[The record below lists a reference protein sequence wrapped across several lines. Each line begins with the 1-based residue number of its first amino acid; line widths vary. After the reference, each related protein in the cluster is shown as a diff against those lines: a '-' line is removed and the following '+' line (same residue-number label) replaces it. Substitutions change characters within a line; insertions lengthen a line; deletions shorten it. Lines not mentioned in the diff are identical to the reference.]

1 MGKISRFLALITF
14 FASVVFG
21 ACDFSEF
28 DKNFMEVGPKE
39 RQRLHNEIKN
49 TYIKAVIND
58 DLECKKESLKR
69 LIKANE
75 VFEID
80 SKTLKKELAT
90 LENSAD
96 SKNTTN
102 NAKKD
107 ENPTKTTKNQN
118 KDSSKETK
126 NAEQKTNSKVE
137 QNKTTKVTQKEQS
150 KEQKA
155 QKIEPKKEPK
165 AEQNVLSDNVRKTL
179 RVLEVLS
186 DKTALKIKLN
196 RNIDESELKNF
207 TLGSE
212 DSWRNVYDISGILPS
227 KFPTPQNGISAKIR
241 IAQKD
246 PSTVRIVFEDAK
258 KSQIYTQINDKE
270 ITFSKNKLTQSTQKT
285 EQKDSA
291 KKAANAEKTNTS
303 KIQAA
308 TNESEKITEKTTNK
322 TQKTTANTEKKTAE
336 TKKAEPINQKPMKIT
351 ADTAPAA
358 ASNKLSK
365 KQKASKIIVIDPG
378 HGGDDVGALSQ
389 NKKLREK
396 DIVLSVSKKTAAL
409 LKERGYKVLFTRSND
424 RFIKLRSRTS
434 FANDKGAH
442 LFISVHANAA
452 PNKEKAKTM
461 NGIETF
467 FLSPSRS
474 ERSMNAANLEN
485 KADTDEM
492 NYFTKVSFLN
502 FLNREKII
510 ASNKLAIDMQAAL
523 LKSVRTSYKVSDG
536 GVREAPFWVLV
547 GALMPAVLIEIG
559 YISHAEESL
568 KISNSKYQD
577 RLAKGIAD
585 GVDEYFAKN
594 L

>member
-1 MGKISRFLALITF
+1 M
-14 FASVVFG
+14 SVVFG

-28 DKNFMEVGPKE
+28 DKNFIEVGAKE

-49 TYIKAVIND
+49 AYIKSVIND
-58 DLECKKESLKR
+58 DLECKKASLER
-69 LIKANE
+69 LIKANA
-75 VFEID
+75 VFGVN
-80 SKTLKKELAT
+80 SKTLKKELAS
-90 LENSAD
+90 LNQANAKNAD
-96 SKNTTN
+96 EN
-102 NAKKD
+102 NAD
-107 ENPTKTTKNQN
+107 ENNTKKSTPKSQN
-118 KDSSKETK
+118 KDSTQEAKKEAK
-126 NAEQKTNSKVE
+126 NTEQKTKSRVA
-137 QNKTTKVTQKEQS
+137 QT
-150 KEQKA
+150 KEQKS
-155 QKIEPKKEPK
+155 QKAEAKKEAKAKVEAEPK
-165 AEQNVLSDNVRKTL
+165 SL

-186 DKTALKIKLN
+186 DKNSLKIKLN
-196 RNIDESELKNF
+196 RNINEDELKNF
-207 TLGSE
+207 ALSSK
-212 DSWRNVYDISGILPS
+212 DSWRNVYDITGILPS
-227 KFPTPQNGISAKIR
+227 KFPIPQNGISAKIR

-258 KSQIYTQINDKE
+258 KSQIYAQINEKE
-270 ITFSKNKLTQSTQKT
+270 ITFSKNKPAQNTQKT
-285 EQKDSA
+285 QPSSSA
-291 KKAANAEKTNTS
+291 KKVASTEKTSEKTSENKAEKTV
-303 KIQAA
+303 
-308 TNESEKITEKTTNK
+308 K
-322 TQKTTANTEKKTAE
+322 TQNTKNDKKIA
-336 TKKAEPINQKPMKIT
+336 KKPEPINQKAMKIT
-351 ADTAPAA
+351 ADTAIA

-365 KQKASKIIVIDPG
+365 KQKASKIIVLDPG

-396 DIVLSVSKKTAAL
+396 DIVLNVSKKTASL

-442 LFISVHANAA
+442 LFISIHANAA
-452 PNKEKAKTM
+452 PNKEKAKSM

-523 LKSVRTSYKVSDG
+523 LKSVRASYKVSDG

-559 YISHAEESL
+559 YISHPDESQ
-568 KISNSKYQD
+568 KIANSKYQD

>member
-1 MGKISRFLALITF
+1 M
-14 FASVVFG
+14 SVVFG

-28 DKNFMEVGPKE
+28 DKNFIEVGAKE

-49 TYIKAVIND
+49 AYIKSVIND
-58 DLECKKESLKR
+58 DLECKKASLER
-69 LIKANE
+69 LIKANA
-75 VFEID
+75 VFNID
-80 SKTLKKELAT
+80 SKALKKELTSLNQANT
-90 LENSAD
+90 KNAD
-96 SKNTTN
+96 KN
-102 NAKKD
+102 NAD
-107 ENPTKTTKNQN
+107 ENNTKKSTPKSQN
-118 KDSSKETK
+118 KDSAEETKKETK
-126 NAEQKTNSKVE
+126 NTEQKTKSR
-137 QNKTTKVTQKEQS
+137 VTQT
-150 KEQKA
+150 KEQKS
-155 QKIEPKKEPK
+155 QKVEAKAETEAKKEAKTKVEAEPK
-165 AEQNVLSDNVRKTL
+165 SL

-186 DKTALKIKLN
+186 DKNSLKIKLN
-196 RNIDESELKNF
+196 RNINEDELKNF
-207 TLGSE
+207 TLNSK
-212 DSWRNVYDISGILPS
+212 DSWRNVYDITGILPS
-227 KFPTPQNGISAKIR
+227 KFPIPQNGISAKIR

-258 KSQIYTQINDKE
+258 KSQIYAQINEKE
-270 ITFSKNKLTQSTQKT
+270 ITFSKNKPAQNTQKT
-285 EQKDSA
+285 EPSGSA
-291 KKAANAEKTNTS
+291 KKVASIEKTSEKTSENKAEKT
-303 KIQAA
+303 A
-308 TNESEKITEKTTNK
+308 K
-322 TQKTTANTEKKTAE
+322 TQNTKNDKKIA
-336 TKKAEPINQKPMKIT
+336 KKPEPVNQKAMKIT
-351 ADTAPAA
+351 ADTATA

-365 KQKASKIIVIDPG
+365 KQKASKIIVLDPG

-396 DIVLSVSKKTAAL
+396 DIVLNVSKKTASL

-442 LFISVHANAA
+442 LFISIHANAA
-452 PNKEKAKTM
+452 PNKEKAKSM

-523 LKSVRTSYKVSDG
+523 LKSVRASYKVSDG

-559 YISHAEESL
+559 YISHPDESQ
-568 KISNSKYQD
+568 KIANSKYQD

>member
-1 MGKISRFLALITF
+1 MGKISRFLALITLF
-14 FASVVFG
+14 ISVVFG

-28 DKNFMEVGPKE
+28 DKNFIEAGAKE

-49 TYIKAVIND
+49 AYIKSVIND
-58 DLECKKESLKR
+58 DLECKKASLER
-69 LIKANE
+69 LIKAND
-75 VFEID
+75 VFGVN
-80 SKTLKKELAT
+80 SKALKKELAS
-90 LENSAD
+90 LNQANAKNAD
-96 SKNTTN
+96 EN
-102 NAKKD
+102 NAD
-107 ENPTKTTKNQN
+107 ENNTKKSTPKNQN
-118 KDSSKETK
+118 KDSAQEAKKETK
-126 NAEQKTNSKVE
+126 KEAKNTEQKTKSRAA
-137 QNKTTKVTQKEQS
+137 QT
-150 KEQKA
+150 KEQKS
-155 QKIEPKKEPK
+155 QKAEAKAEPK
-165 AEQNVLSDNVRKTL
+165 SL

-186 DKTALKIKLN
+186 DKNSLKIKLN
-196 RNIDESELKNF
+196 RNINEDELKNF
-207 TLGSE
+207 TLNSK
-212 DSWRNVYDISGILPS
+212 DSWRNVYDITGILPS
-227 KFPTPQNGISAKIR
+227 KFPIPQNGISAKIR

-258 KSQIYTQINDKE
+258 KSQIYAQIDEKE
-270 ITFSKNKLTQSTQKT
+270 ITFSKKLAQNTQKT
-285 EQKDSA
+285 EQKTEQKAEQNTKKTA
-291 KKAANAEKTNTS
+291 KKVASTEKTSEKTSENKAEKTAKPQNTKNDK
-303 KIQAA
+303 KIA
-308 TNESEKITEKTTNK
+308 
-322 TQKTTANTEKKTAE
+322 KKP
-336 TKKAEPINQKPMKIT
+336 EPVNQKAMKIT
-351 ADTAPAA
+351 ADTAA

-365 KQKASKIIVIDPG
+365 KQKASKIIVLDPG

-396 DIVLSVSKKTAAL
+396 DIVLNVSKKTASL

-442 LFISVHANAA
+442 LFISIHANAA
-452 PNKEKAKTM
+452 PNKQKAKSM

-523 LKSVRTSYKVSDG
+523 LKSVRASYKVSDG

-559 YISHAEESL
+559 YISHPDESQ
-568 KISNSKYQD
+568 KIANSKYQD

>member
-1 MGKISRFLALITF
+1 M
-14 FASVVFG
+14 SVVFG

-28 DKNFMEVGPKE
+28 DKNFMKVGTKE

-49 TYIKAVIND
+49 AYIKSVIND
-58 DLECKKESLKR
+58 DLECKKASLER
-69 LIKANE
+69 LIKANA
-75 VFEID
+75 VFNID
-80 SKTLKKELAT
+80 SKALKKELASISQANAKNADK
-90 LENSAD
+90 NSAKKSTPKSQNSAEE
-96 SKNTTN
+96 SK
-102 NAKKD
+102 
-107 ENPTKTTKNQN
+107 
-118 KDSSKETK
+118 KETK
-126 NAEQKTNSKVE
+126 NEAKNTEQKTKSRAA
-137 QNKTTKVTQKEQS
+137 QT
-150 KEQKA
+150 KEQKS
-155 QKIEPKKEPK
+155 QKKEAKTKAKAEPK
-165 AEQNVLSDNVRKTL
+165 SI

-186 DKTALKIKLN
+186 DKNSPKIKLN
-196 RNIDESELKNF
+196 RNINKGELKNF
-207 TLGSE
+207 TLSSK
-212 DSWRNVYDISGILPS
+212 DSWRNVYDITGILPS
-227 KFPTPQNGISAKIR
+227 KFPIPQNGISAKIR

-258 KSQIYTQINDKE
+258 KSQIYAQINEKE
-270 ITFSKNKLTQSTQKT
+270 ITFSKNKPAQNTQKV
-285 EQKDSA
+285 EQKTQPSGSA
-291 KKAANAEKTNTS
+291 KKVASTEKTSENKAEKT
-303 KIQAA
+303 A
-308 TNESEKITEKTTNK
+308 K
-322 TQKTTANTEKKTAE
+322 TQNTKNDKKIA
-336 TKKAEPINQKPMKIT
+336 KKPEPVNQKAMKIT
-351 ADTAPAA
+351 ADTAA

-365 KQKASKIIVIDPG
+365 KQKASKIIVLDPG

-396 DIVLSVSKKTAAL
+396 DIALSVSKKTASL
-409 LKERGYKVLFTRSND
+409 LKERGYKVLLTRSND

-442 LFISVHANAA
+442 LFISIHANAA

-461 NGIETF
+461 NGIETY

-492 NYFTKVSFLN
+492 NYFTKLSFLN

-510 ASNKLAIDMQAAL
+510 ASNKLAIDIQAGL
-523 LKSVRTSYKVSDG
+523 LKSVRASYKVSDG

-559 YISHAEESL
+559 YISHPEESQ
-568 KISNSKYQD
+568 KIANSKYQD
-577 RLAKGIAD
+577 HIAKGIAD

>member
-1 MGKISRFLALITF
+1 MGKISRFLALITLF
-14 FASVVFG
+14 ISVVFG

-28 DKNFMEVGPKE
+28 DKNFIEVGAKE

-49 TYIKAVIND
+49 AYIKSVIND
-58 DLECKKESLKR
+58 DLECKKASLER
-69 LIKANE
+69 LIKANA
-75 VFEID
+75 VFNID
-80 SKTLKKELAT
+80 SKTLKKELAS
-90 LENSAD
+90 LSQANAKNADENNAD
-96 SKNTTN
+96 ENNTKKSTPKSQNQDSVQEAKNT
-102 NAKKD
+102 
-107 ENPTKTTKNQN
+107 
-118 KDSSKETK
+118 
-126 NAEQKTNSKVE
+126 EQKIKYKAAQT
-137 QNKTTKVTQKEQS
+137 
-150 KEQKA
+150 KEQKS
-155 QKIEPKKEPK
+155 QKVEAKKEAKTKVEAEAKKEAKAEPK
-165 AEQNVLSDNVRKTL
+165 SL

-186 DKTALKIKLN
+186 DKNSLKIKLN
-196 RNIDESELKNF
+196 RNINEDELKNF
-207 TLGSE
+207 TLNSK
-212 DSWRNVYDISGILPS
+212 DSWRNVYDITGILPN
-227 KFPTPQNGISAKIR
+227 KFPIPQNGISAKIR

-258 KSQIYTQINDKE
+258 KSQIYAQIDEKE
-270 ITFSKNKLTQSTQKT
+270 ITFSKKLAQNTQKA
-285 EQKDSA
+285 EQKA
-291 KKAANAEKTNTS
+291 EQNTKKTVKKVVSAEKTSAS
-303 KIQAA
+303 KA
-308 TNESEKITEKTTNK
+308 EKTAK
-322 TQKTTANTEKKTAE
+322 TQKENTKNDKKIV
-336 TKKAEPINQKPMKIT
+336 KKPEPVNQKAMKIT
-351 ADTAPAA
+351 ADTTTA

-365 KQKASKIIVIDPG
+365 KQKASKIIVLDPG

-396 DIVLSVSKKTAAL
+396 DIVLNVSKKTASL

-442 LFISVHANAA
+442 LFISIHANAA

-523 LKSVRTSYKVSDG
+523 LKSVRAGYKVSDG

-559 YISHAEESL
+559 YISHPDESQ
-568 KISNSKYQD
+568 KIANSKYQD

>member
-1 MGKISRFLALITF
+1 MGKISRFLALITLF
-14 FASVVFG
+14 ISVVFG

-28 DKNFMEVGPKE
+28 DKNFMEVGAKE

-49 TYIKAVIND
+49 AYIKSVIND
-58 DLECKKESLKR
+58 DLECKKASLER
-69 LIKANE
+69 LIKANA
-75 VFEID
+75 VFGVN
-80 SKTLKKELAT
+80 SKALEKELAS
-90 LENSAD
+90 LSQANAKNAD
-96 SKNTTN
+96 EN
-102 NAKKD
+102 NAD
-107 ENPTKTTKNQN
+107 ENNTKKSTQKNQN
-118 KDSSKETK
+118 KDSAEETKKETK
-126 NAEQKTNSKVE
+126 KEAKKEAKNTEQKTK
-137 QNKTTKVTQKEQS
+137 TKVAQT
-150 KEQKA
+150 KEQKS
-155 QKIEPKKEPK
+155 QKVEAKAEPK
-165 AEQNVLSDNVRKTL
+165 SL

-186 DKTALKIKLN
+186 DKNSLKIKLN
-196 RNIDESELKNF
+196 RNINEDELKNF
-207 TLGSE
+207 TLNSK
-212 DSWRNVYDISGILPS
+212 DSWRNVYDITGILPS
-227 KFPTPQNGISAKIR
+227 KFPIPQNGISAKIR

-258 KSQIYTQINDKE
+258 KSQIYAQIDEKE
-270 ITFSKNKLTQSTQKT
+270 ITFSKNKPAQNTQKT
-285 EQKDSA
+285 EQKAEQNTKKTA
-291 KKAANAEKTNTS
+291 KKVASTEKTSEKTSENKAEKT
-303 KIQAA
+303 A
-308 TNESEKITEKTTNK
+308 K
-322 TQKTTANTEKKTAE
+322 TQNTKNDKKIA
-336 TKKAEPINQKPMKIT
+336 KKPEPINQKAMKIT
-351 ADTAPAA
+351 ADTAA

-365 KQKASKIIVIDPG
+365 KQKASKIIVLDPG

-396 DIVLSVSKKTAAL
+396 DIVLNVSKKTASL
-409 LKERGYKVLFTRSND
+409 LKERGYKVLFTRSSD

-442 LFISVHANAA
+442 LFISIHANAA
-452 PNKEKAKTM
+452 PNKEKAKSM

-523 LKSVRTSYKVSDG
+523 LKSVRAGYKVSDG

-559 YISHAEESL
+559 YISHPEESQ
-568 KISNSKYQD
+568 KIANSKYQD
-577 RLAKGIAD
+577 HIAKGIAD

>member
-1 MGKISRFLALITF
+1 M
-14 FASVVFG
+14 SVVFG

-28 DKNFMEVGPKE
+28 DKNFMKVGTKE

-49 TYIKAVIND
+49 AYIKSVIND
-58 DLECKKESLKR
+58 DLECKKASLER
-69 LIKANE
+69 LIKANA
-75 VFEID
+75 VFNID
-80 SKTLKKELAT
+80 SKALKKELASLSQANDKNADENKAKKST
-90 LENSAD
+90 PKSQNSAQEAKNEA
-96 SKNTTN
+96 KNT
-102 NAKKD
+102 
-107 ENPTKTTKNQN
+107 
-118 KDSSKETK
+118 
-126 NAEQKTNSKVE
+126 EQKTKSRE
-137 QNKTTKVTQKEQS
+137 AQT
-150 KEQKA
+150 KEQKS
-155 QKIEPKKEPK
+155 QKAEAKVEAKAEPK
-165 AEQNVLSDNVRKTL
+165 SL

-186 DKTALKIKLN
+186 DKNSLKIKLN
-196 RNIDESELKNF
+196 RNINKGELKNF
-207 TLGSE
+207 TLGSG
-212 DSWRNVYDISGILPS
+212 DSWRNVYDITGILPS
-227 KFPTPQNGISAKIR
+227 KFPIPQNGISAKIR

-258 KSQIYTQINDKE
+258 KSQIYAQINEKE
-270 ITFSKNKLTQSTQKT
+270 ITFSKNKPAQKTAQKT
-285 EQKDSA
+285 EPSSSA
-291 KKAANAEKTNTS
+291 KKVASTEKTSEKTSENKAEKT
-303 KIQAA
+303 A
-308 TNESEKITEKTTNK
+308 K
-322 TQKTTANTEKKTAE
+322 TQNTKNDKKIA
-336 TKKAEPINQKPMKIT
+336 KKPEPINQKAMKIT
-351 ADTAPAA
+351 ADIAA

-365 KQKASKIIVIDPG
+365 KQKASKIIVLDPG

-396 DIVLSVSKKTAAL
+396 DIALSVSKKTASL
-409 LKERGYKVLFTRSND
+409 LKERGYKVLLTRSND

-442 LFISVHANAA
+442 LFISIHANAA

-461 NGIETF
+461 NGIETY

-492 NYFTKVSFLN
+492 NYFTKLSFLN

-510 ASNKLAIDMQAAL
+510 ASNKLAIDIQAGL
-523 LKSVRTSYKVSDG
+523 LKSVRASYKVSDG

-559 YISHAEESL
+559 YISHPEESQ
-568 KISNSKYQD
+568 KIANSKYQD
-577 RLAKGIAD
+577 HIAKGIAD

>member
-1 MGKISRFLALITF
+1 MGKISRFLALITLF
-14 FASVVFG
+14 MSVVFG
-21 ACDFSEF
+21 AFDFSEF
-28 DKNFMEVGPKE
+28 DKNFMKVGTKE

-49 TYIKAVIND
+49 AYIKSVIND
-58 DLECKKESLKR
+58 DLECKKASLER
-69 LIKANE
+69 LIKANA
-75 VFEID
+75 VFNID
-80 SKTLKKELAT
+80 SKALKKELASLSQANAKNADENKAKKST
-90 LENSAD
+90 PKSQNSAQEAKNEA
-96 SKNTTN
+96 KNT
-102 NAKKD
+102 
-107 ENPTKTTKNQN
+107 
-118 KDSSKETK
+118 
-126 NAEQKTNSKVE
+126 EQKIKSITA
-137 QNKTTKVTQKEQS
+137 QT
-150 KEQKA
+150 KEQKS
-155 QKIEPKKEPK
+155 QK
-165 AEQNVLSDNVRKTL
+165 AEAKVEAKSL

-186 DKTALKIKLN
+186 DKNSLKIKLN
-196 RNIDESELKNF
+196 RNINKGELKNF
-207 TLGSE
+207 TLGSG
-212 DSWRNVYDISGILPS
+212 DSWRNVYDITGILPS

-258 KSQIYTQINDKE
+258 KSQIYAQINEKE
-270 ITFSKNKLTQSTQKT
+270 ITFSKNKPAQNTQKT
-285 EQKDSA
+285 QPSSSA
-291 KKAANAEKTNTS
+291 KKVASTEKTSENKAEKT
-303 KIQAA
+303 A
-308 TNESEKITEKTTNK
+308 K
-322 TQKTTANTEKKTAE
+322 TQNTKNDKKIA
-336 TKKAEPINQKPMKIT
+336 KKPEPINQKAIKIT
-351 ADTAPAA
+351 ADTAA

-365 KQKASKIIVIDPG
+365 KQKASKIIVLDPG

-396 DIVLSVSKKTAAL
+396 DIVLNVSKKTASL

-442 LFISVHANAA
+442 LFISIHANAA
-452 PNKEKAKTM
+452 PNKEKAKSM

-523 LKSVRTSYKVSDG
+523 LKSVRAGYKVSDG

-559 YISHAEESL
+559 YISHPDESQ
-568 KISNSKYQD
+568 KIANSKYQD

>member
-1 MGKISRFLALITF
+1 MG
-14 FASVVFG
+14 VVFG

-28 DKNFMEVGPKE
+28 DKNFMKVGAKE

-49 TYIKAVIND
+49 AYIKSVIND
-58 DLECKKESLKR
+58 DLECKKASLER
-69 LIKANE
+69 LIKANA
-75 VFEID
+75 VFNID
-80 SKTLKKELAT
+80 SKALKKELAS
-90 LENSAD
+90 LSQANAKNAD
-96 SKNTTN
+96 KN
-102 NAKKD
+102 NAKKSTPKSQNSAK
-107 ENPTKTTKNQN
+107 EAKN
-118 KDSSKETK
+118 EAK
-126 NAEQKTNSKVE
+126 NTEQKTKSITA
-137 QNKTTKVTQKEQS
+137 QT
-150 KEQKA
+150 KEQKS
-155 QKIEPKKEPK
+155 QKAKAEAKAEPK
-165 AEQNVLSDNVRKTL
+165 SL

-186 DKTALKIKLN
+186 DKNSLKIKLN
-196 RNIDESELKNF
+196 RNINKGELKNF
-207 TLGSE
+207 TLGSG
-212 DSWRNVYDISGILPS
+212 DSWRNVYDITGILPS
-227 KFPTPQNGISAKIR
+227 KFSIPQNGISAKIR

-258 KSQIYTQINDKE
+258 KSQIYAQINEKE
-270 ITFSKNKLTQSTQKT
+270 ITFSKNKPAQNTQKT
-285 EQKDSA
+285 EPSSSA
-291 KKAANAEKTNTS
+291 KKVASAEKT
-303 KIQAA
+303 
-308 TNESEKITEKTTNK
+308 SEKTSENKAEKTAK
-322 TQKTTANTEKKTAE
+322 TQNTKNDKKIA
-336 TKKAEPINQKPMKIT
+336 KKPEPVNQKAMKIT
-351 ADTAPAA
+351 ADTAA

-365 KQKASKIIVIDPG
+365 KQKASKIIVLDPG

-396 DIVLSVSKKTAAL
+396 DIALSVSKKTASL
-409 LKERGYKVLFTRSND
+409 LKERGYKVLLTRSND

-442 LFISVHANAA
+442 LFISIHANAA

-461 NGIETF
+461 NGIETY

-492 NYFTKVSFLN
+492 NYFTKLSFLN

-510 ASNKLAIDMQAAL
+510 ASNKLAIDIQAGL
-523 LKSVRTSYKVSDG
+523 LKSVRASYKVSDG

-559 YISHAEESL
+559 YISHPEESQ
-568 KISNSKYQD
+568 KIANSKYQD
-577 RLAKGIAD
+577 HIAKGIAD

>member
-1 MGKISRFLALITF
+1 M
-14 FASVVFG
+14 SVVFG

-28 DKNFMEVGPKE
+28 DKNFMEVGAKE

-49 TYIKAVIND
+49 AYIKSVIND
-58 DLECKKESLKR
+58 DLECKKASLER
-69 LIKANE
+69 LIKANA
-75 VFEID
+75 VFNID
-80 SKTLKKELAT
+80 SKALKKELAS
-90 LENSAD
+90 LSQANA
-96 SKNTTN
+96 KNTDKN
-102 NAKKD
+102 NAKKSTPKSQNSAQ
-107 ENPTKTTKNQN
+107 EAKN
-118 KDSSKETK
+118 EAK
-126 NAEQKTNSKVE
+126 NTEQKTKSITA
-137 QNKTTKVTQKEQS
+137 QT
-150 KEQKA
+150 KEQKS
-155 QKIEPKKEPK
+155 QKTEVKTKVEAEPK
-165 AEQNVLSDNVRKTL
+165 SL

-186 DKTALKIKLN
+186 DKNSLKIKLN
-196 RNIDESELKNF
+196 RNINKGELKNF
-207 TLGSE
+207 TLSSK
-212 DSWRNVYDISGILPS
+212 DSWRNVYDITGILPS

-258 KSQIYTQINDKE
+258 KSQIYAQIDEKE
-270 ITFSKNKLTQSTQKT
+270 ITFSKNKPAQNTQKT
-285 EQKDSA
+285 EQKTEPSSSA
-291 KKAANAEKTNTS
+291 KKVASAEKTSAS
-303 KIQAA
+303 KA
-308 TNESEKITEKTTNK
+308 EKTAK
-322 TQKTTANTEKKTAE
+322 TQKENTKNDKKIA
-336 TKKAEPINQKPMKIT
+336 KKPEPINQKAMKIT
-351 ADTAPAA
+351 ADTAIA

-365 KQKASKIIVIDPG
+365 KQKASKIIVLDPG

-396 DIVLSVSKKTAAL
+396 DIVLNVSKKTASL

-442 LFISVHANAA
+442 LFISIHANAA
-452 PNKEKAKTM
+452 PNKEKAKSM

-523 LKSVRTSYKVSDG
+523 LKSVRASYKVSDG

-559 YISHAEESL
+559 YISHPDESQ
-568 KISNSKYQD
+568 KIANSKYQD

>member
-1 MGKISRFLALITF
+1 M
-14 FASVVFG
+14 SVVFG

-28 DKNFMEVGPKE
+28 DKNFMEVGVKE

-49 TYIKAVIND
+49 AYIKSVIND
-58 DLECKKESLKR
+58 DLECKKASLER
-69 LIKANE
+69 LIKAND
-75 VFEID
+75 VFNID
-80 SKTLKKELAT
+80 SKALKKELAS
-90 LENSAD
+90 LNQANAKNADENNAD
-96 SKNTTN
+96 KN
-102 NAKKD
+102 NAKKSTPKSQNQD
-107 ENPTKTTKNQN
+107 SAEESKKETK
-118 KDSSKETK
+118 KETK
-126 NAEQKTNSKVE
+126 NTEQKTKSKVA
-137 QNKTTKVTQKEQS
+137 QT
-150 KEQKA
+150 KEQKS
-155 QKIEPKKEPK
+155 QKTEAKAKVEAKAEPK
-165 AEQNVLSDNVRKTL
+165 SL

-186 DKTALKIKLN
+186 DKNSLKIKLN
-196 RNIDESELKNF
+196 RNINEDELKNF
-207 TLGSE
+207 ALNSK
-212 DSWRNVYDISGILPS
+212 DSWRNVYDITGILPS
-227 KFPTPQNGISAKIR
+227 KFPIPQNGISAKIR

-258 KSQIYTQINDKE
+258 KSQIYAQIDKKE
-270 ITFSKNKLTQSTQKT
+270 ITFSKKLAQNTQKT
-285 EQKDSA
+285 EQKTEQNTKKTA
-291 KKAANAEKTNTS
+291 KKV
-303 KIQAA
+303 
-308 TNESEKITEKTTNK
+308 
-322 TQKTTANTEKKTAE
+322 ANTEKTSAGKAEKTAKTQKE
-336 TKKAEPINQKPMKIT
+336 NTKNDKKIAKKPEPINQKAMKIT
-351 ADTAPAA
+351 ADTAIAA
-358 ASNKLSK
+358 TSNKLSK
-365 KQKASKIIVIDPG
+365 KQKASKIIVLDPG

-396 DIVLSVSKKTAAL
+396 DIVLNVSKKTASL

-442 LFISVHANAA
+442 LFISIHANAA
-452 PNKEKAKTM
+452 PNKQKAKSM

-523 LKSVRTSYKVSDG
+523 LKSVRAGYKVSDG

-559 YISHAEESL
+559 YISHPDESQ
-568 KISNSKYQD
+568 KIANSKYQD

>member
-1 MGKISRFLALITF
+1 M
-14 FASVVFG
+14 SVVFG

-28 DKNFMEVGPKE
+28 DKNFMEVGAKE

-49 TYIKAVIND
+49 AYIKSVIND
-58 DLECKKESLKR
+58 DLECKKASLER
-69 LIKANE
+69 LIKANA
-75 VFEID
+75 VFGVN
-80 SKTLKKELAT
+80 SKTLKKELAS
-90 LENSAD
+90 LSQANAKNADKNSAKKSTPKSQNSAEE
-96 SKNTTN
+96 SK
-102 NAKKD
+102 
-107 ENPTKTTKNQN
+107 
-118 KDSSKETK
+118 KETK
-126 NAEQKTNSKVE
+126 NEAKNTEQKTKSRAA
-137 QNKTTKVTQKEQS
+137 QT
-150 KEQKA
+150 KEQKS
-155 QKIEPKKEPK
+155 QKVETKKEAKAEVKAEPK
-165 AEQNVLSDNVRKTL
+165 SL

-186 DKTALKIKLN
+186 DKNSLKIKLN
-196 RNIDESELKNF
+196 RNINEDELKNF
-207 TLGSE
+207 ALSSK
-212 DSWRNVYDISGILPS
+212 DSWRNVYDITGILPS
-227 KFPTPQNGISAKIR
+227 KFPIPQNGISAKIR

-258 KSQIYTQINDKE
+258 KSQIYAQINEKE
-270 ITFSKNKLTQSTQKT
+270 ITFSKNKPAQNTQKV
-285 EQKDSA
+285 EQKTQPSGSA
-291 KKAANAEKTNTS
+291 KKVASTEKTSEKTSENKAEKT
-303 KIQAA
+303 A
-308 TNESEKITEKTTNK
+308 K
-322 TQKTTANTEKKTAE
+322 TQNTKNDKKIA
-336 TKKAEPINQKPMKIT
+336 KKPEPVNQKAMKIT
-351 ADTAPAA
+351 ADIAA

-365 KQKASKIIVIDPG
+365 KQKASKIIVLDPG

-396 DIVLSVSKKTAAL
+396 DIVLNVSKKTASL

-442 LFISVHANAA
+442 LFISIHANAA
-452 PNKEKAKTM
+452 PNKEKAKSM

-523 LKSVRTSYKVSDG
+523 LKSVRASYKVSDG

-559 YISHAEESL
+559 YISHPDESQ
-568 KISNSKYQD
+568 KIANSKYQD

>member
-1 MGKISRFLALITF
+1 MGKISRFLTLITLF
-14 FASVVFG
+14 ISVVFG

-28 DKNFMEVGPKE
+28 DKNFIEAGAKE

-49 TYIKAVIND
+49 AYIKSVIND
-58 DLECKKESLKR
+58 DLECKKASLER
-69 LIKANE
+69 LIKANA
-75 VFEID
+75 VFNID
-80 SKTLKKELAT
+80 SKALKKELAS
-90 LENSAD
+90 LSQA
-96 SKNTTN
+96 
-102 NAKKD
+102 NAKNADKNNTD
-107 ENPTKTTKNQN
+107 ENNTKKSTPKNQN
-118 KDSSKETK
+118 KDSAQEAKNEAKKETKKETK
-126 NAEQKTNSKVE
+126 NTEQKTN
-137 QNKTTKVTQKEQS
+137 TKSIITQT
-150 KEQKA
+150 KEQKS
-155 QKIEPKKEPK
+155 QKVETKKEAKTKVEAEPK
-165 AEQNVLSDNVRKTL
+165 SL

-186 DKTALKIKLN
+186 DKNSLKIKLN
-196 RNIDESELKNF
+196 RNINEDELKNF
-207 TLGSE
+207 TLNSK
-212 DSWRNVYDISGILPS
+212 DSWRNVYDITGILPS
-227 KFPTPQNGISAKIR
+227 KFPIPQNGISAKIR

-258 KSQIYTQINDKE
+258 KSQIYAQIDEKE
-270 ITFSKNKLTQSTQKT
+270 ITFSKKLAQNTQKT
-285 EQKDSA
+285 EQKAEQNTKKTA
-291 KKAANAEKTNTS
+291 KKVASAEKTSAGKVDKTS
-303 KIQAA
+303 ENKA
-308 TNESEKITEKTTNK
+308 EKTAKTAK
-322 TQKTTANTEKKTAE
+322 TQNTKNDKKIA
-336 TKKAEPINQKPMKIT
+336 KKPEPINQKAMKIT
-351 ADTAPAA
+351 ADTAAA

-365 KQKASKIIVIDPG
+365 KQKASKIIVLDPG

-396 DIVLSVSKKTAAL
+396 DIVLNVSKKTASL

-442 LFISVHANAA
+442 LFISIHANAA
-452 PNKEKAKTM
+452 PNKEKAKSM

-510 ASNKLAIDMQAAL
+510 ASNKLAIDIQAGL
-523 LKSVRTSYKVSDG
+523 LKSVRASYKVSDG

-559 YISHAEESL
+559 YISHPDESQ
-568 KISNSKYQD
+568 KIANSKYQD

>member
-1 MGKISRFLALITF
+1 M
-14 FASVVFG
+14 SVVFG

-28 DKNFMEVGPKE
+28 DKNFMEVGAKE

-49 TYIKAVIND
+49 AYIKSVIND
-58 DLECKKESLKR
+58 DLECKKASLER
-69 LIKANE
+69 LIKANA
-75 VFEID
+75 VFNID
-80 SKTLKKELAT
+80 SKALKKELAS
-90 LENSAD
+90 LSQANAKNAD
-96 SKNTTN
+96 KN
-102 NAKKD
+102 NAKKSTPKSQNSAQ
-107 ENPTKTTKNQN
+107 EAKN
-118 KDSSKETK
+118 EAK
-126 NAEQKTNSKVE
+126 NTEQKTKSITA
-137 QNKTTKVTQKEQS
+137 QT
-150 KEQKA
+150 KEQKS
-155 QKIEPKKEPK
+155 QKAEAKAEAKAEPK
-165 AEQNVLSDNVRKTL
+165 SL

-186 DKTALKIKLN
+186 DKNSLKIKLN
-196 RNIDESELKNF
+196 RNINEDELKNF
-207 TLGSE
+207 TLNSK
-212 DSWRNVYDISGILPS
+212 DSWRNVYDITGILPS
-227 KFPTPQNGISAKIR
+227 KFPIPQNGISAKIR

-258 KSQIYTQINDKE
+258 KSQIYAQIDEKE
-270 ITFSKNKLTQSTQKT
+270 ITFSKNKPAQNTQKT
-285 EQKDSA
+285 EPSSSA
-291 KKAANAEKTNTS
+291 KKVASTEKTSEKTSENKAEKT
-303 KIQAA
+303 A
-308 TNESEKITEKTTNK
+308 K
-322 TQKTTANTEKKTAE
+322 TQNTKNDKKIA
-336 TKKAEPINQKPMKIT
+336 KKPEPVNQKAMKIT
-351 ADTAPAA
+351 ADTATA

-365 KQKASKIIVIDPG
+365 KQKASKIIVLDPG

-396 DIVLSVSKKTAAL
+396 DIVLNVSKKTASL

-442 LFISVHANAA
+442 LFISIHANAA
-452 PNKEKAKTM
+452 PNKEKAKSM

-492 NYFTKVSFLN
+492 NYFTKLSFLN

-510 ASNKLAIDMQAAL
+510 ASNKLAIDIQAGL
-523 LKSVRTSYKVSDG
+523 LKSVRASYKVSDG

-559 YISHAEESL
+559 YISHPDESQ
-568 KISNSKYQD
+568 KIANSKYQD

>member
-1 MGKISRFLALITF
+1 MG
-14 FASVVFG
+14 VVFG

-28 DKNFMEVGPKE
+28 DKNFMKVGTKE

-49 TYIKAVIND
+49 AYIKSVIND
-58 DLECKKESLKR
+58 DLECKKASLER
-69 LIKANE
+69 LIKANA
-75 VFEID
+75 VFNID
-80 SKTLKKELAT
+80 SKALKKELAS
-90 LENSAD
+90 LSQANAKNADKNSAKK
-96 SKNTTN
+96 STPKSQNSAQEAKNEAKNT
-102 NAKKD
+102 
-107 ENPTKTTKNQN
+107 
-118 KDSSKETK
+118 
-126 NAEQKTNSKVE
+126 EQKTKS
-137 QNKTTKVTQKEQS
+137 TTAQT
-150 KEQKA
+150 KEQKS
-155 QKIEPKKEPK
+155 QKAETKAKVEAKAEPK
-165 AEQNVLSDNVRKTL
+165 SL

-186 DKTALKIKLN
+186 DKNSLKIKLN
-196 RNIDESELKNF
+196 RNINKGELKNF
-207 TLGSE
+207 TLGSG
-212 DSWRNVYDISGILPS
+212 DSWRNVYDITGILPS
-227 KFPTPQNGISAKIR
+227 KFPIPQNGISAKIR

-258 KSQIYTQINDKE
+258 KSQIYAQINEKE
-270 ITFSKNKLTQSTQKT
+270 ITFSKNKPAQNTQKT
-285 EQKDSA
+285 EQKTEPSSSA
-291 KKAANAEKTNTS
+291 KKVASAEKT
-303 KIQAA
+303 
-308 TNESEKITEKTTNK
+308 SEKTSAGKTEKTAK
-322 TQKTTANTEKKTAE
+322 TQNTKNDKKIA
-336 TKKAEPINQKPMKIT
+336 KKPEPVNQKAMKIT
-351 ADTAPAA
+351 ADTAA

-365 KQKASKIIVIDPG
+365 KQKASKIIVLDPG

-396 DIVLSVSKKTAAL
+396 DIALSVSKKTASL
-409 LKERGYKVLFTRSND
+409 LKERGYKVLLTRSND

-442 LFISVHANAA
+442 LFISIHANAA

-461 NGIETF
+461 NGIETY

-492 NYFTKVSFLN
+492 NYFTKLSFLN

-510 ASNKLAIDMQAAL
+510 ASNKLAIDIQAGL
-523 LKSVRTSYKVSDG
+523 LKSVRASYKVSDG

-559 YISHAEESL
+559 YISHPEESQ
-568 KISNSKYQD
+568 KIANSKYQD
-577 RLAKGIAD
+577 HIAKGIAD

>member
-1 MGKISRFLALITF
+1 MGKISRFLTLITLF
-14 FASVVFG
+14 ISVVFG

-28 DKNFMEVGPKE
+28 DKNFIEAGAKE

-49 TYIKAVIND
+49 AYIKSVIND
-58 DLECKKESLKR
+58 DLECKKASLER
-69 LIKANE
+69 LIKANA
-75 VFEID
+75 VFGVN
-80 SKTLKKELAT
+80 SKTLKKELAS
-90 LENSAD
+90 LSQA
-96 SKNTTN
+96 
-102 NAKKD
+102 NAKNADK
-107 ENPTKTTKNQN
+107 NNTKKSTPKNQN
-118 KDSSKETK
+118 KDSAQEAKNEAKKETKKETK
-126 NAEQKTNSKVE
+126 NTEQKTN
-137 QNKTTKVTQKEQS
+137 TKSTITQT
-150 KEQKA
+150 KEQKS
-155 QKIEPKKEPK
+155 QKAEAKKEAKTKVESKAEPK
-165 AEQNVLSDNVRKTL
+165 SL

-186 DKTALKIKLN
+186 DKNSLKIKLN
-196 RNIDESELKNF
+196 RNINKDELKNF
-207 TLGSE
+207 TLNSK
-212 DSWRNVYDISGILPS
+212 DSWRNVYDITGILPS
-227 KFPTPQNGISAKIR
+227 KFPIPQNGISAKIR

-258 KSQIYTQINDKE
+258 KSQIYAQIDEKE
-270 ITFSKNKLTQSTQKT
+270 ITFSKKLAQNTQKA
-285 EQKDSA
+285 EQKAEQKAGQNTKKTA
-291 KKAANAEKTNTS
+291 KKVASAEKTSAS
-303 KIQAA
+303 KA
-308 TNESEKITEKTTNK
+308 EKTVK
-322 TQKTTANTEKKTAE
+322 TQNTKNDKKIA
-336 TKKAEPINQKPMKIT
+336 KKPEPVNQKAMKIT
-351 ADTAPAA
+351 ADTAAA

-365 KQKASKIIVIDPG
+365 KQKASKIIVLDPG

-396 DIVLSVSKKTAAL
+396 DIVLNVSKKTASL

-442 LFISVHANAA
+442 LFISIHANAA
-452 PNKEKAKTM
+452 PNKEKAKSM

-523 LKSVRTSYKVSDG
+523 LKSVRASYKVSDG

-559 YISHAEESL
+559 YISHPDESQ
-568 KISNSKYQD
+568 KIANSKYQD

>member
-1 MGKISRFLALITF
+1 M
-14 FASVVFG
+14 SVVFG

-28 DKNFMEVGPKE
+28 DKNFMKVGTKE

-49 TYIKAVIND
+49 AYIKSVIND
-58 DLECKKESLKR
+58 DLECKKASLER
-69 LIKANE
+69 LIKANA
-75 VFEID
+75 VFNID
-80 SKTLKKELAT
+80 SKALKKELASISQANAKNADK
-90 LENSAD
+90 NSAKKSTPKSQNSAEE
-96 SKNTTN
+96 SK
-102 NAKKD
+102 
-107 ENPTKTTKNQN
+107 
-118 KDSSKETK
+118 KETK
-126 NAEQKTNSKVE
+126 NEAKNTEQKIKSITA
-137 QNKTTKVTQKEQS
+137 QT
-150 KEQKA
+150 KEQKS
-155 QKIEPKKEPK
+155 QKVEAKAEPK
-165 AEQNVLSDNVRKTL
+165 SL

-186 DKTALKIKLN
+186 DKNSLKIKLN
-196 RNIDESELKNF
+196 RNINKGELKNF
-207 TLGSE
+207 TLGSG
-212 DSWRNVYDISGILPS
+212 DSWRNVYDITGILPS
-227 KFPTPQNGISAKIR
+227 KFPIPQNGISAKIR

-258 KSQIYTQINDKE
+258 KSQIYAQINEKE
-270 ITFSKNKLTQSTQKT
+270 ITFSKNKPAQNTQKT
-285 EQKDSA
+285 QPSSSA
-291 KKAANAEKTNTS
+291 KKVASTEKTSEKTSENKAEKT
-303 KIQAA
+303 A
-308 TNESEKITEKTTNK
+308 K
-322 TQKTTANTEKKTAE
+322 TQNTKNDKKIA
-336 TKKAEPINQKPMKIT
+336 KKPEPVNQKAMKIT
-351 ADTAPAA
+351 ADTAA

-365 KQKASKIIVIDPG
+365 KQKASKIIVLDPG

-396 DIVLSVSKKTAAL
+396 DIVLNVSKKTASL

-434 FANDKGAH
+434 FANDKGEH
-442 LFISVHANAA
+442 LFISIHANAA
-452 PNKEKAKTM
+452 PNKEKAKSM

-492 NYFTKVSFLN
+492 NYFTKLSFLN

-510 ASNKLAIDMQAAL
+510 ASNKLAIDIQAGL
-523 LKSVRTSYKVSDG
+523 LKSVRASYKVSDG

-559 YISHAEESL
+559 YISHPEESQ
-568 KISNSKYQD
+568 KIANSKYQD
-577 RLAKGIAD
+577 HIAKGIAD

>member
-1 MGKISRFLALITF
+1 MGKISRFLALITLF
-14 FASVVFG
+14 ISVVFG

-28 DKNFMEVGPKE
+28 DKNFIEVGAKE

-49 TYIKAVIND
+49 AYIKSVIND
-58 DLECKKESLKR
+58 DLECKKASLER
-69 LIKANE
+69 LIKANDI
-75 VFEID
+75 FNID
-80 SKTLKKELAT
+80 SKTLKKELAS
-90 LENSAD
+90 LSQANAKNAD
-96 SKNTTN
+96 EN
-102 NAKKD
+102 NAD
-107 ENPTKTTKNQN
+107 ENNTKKSTPKSQN
-118 KDSSKETK
+118 KDSTQEAKKEAK
-126 NAEQKTNSKVE
+126 NTEQKTKSRVA
-137 QNKTTKVTQKEQS
+137 QT
-150 KEQKA
+150 KEQKS
-155 QKIEPKKEPK
+155 QKAEAKKEAKAKVEAEPK
-165 AEQNVLSDNVRKTL
+165 SL

-186 DKTALKIKLN
+186 DKNSLKIKLN
-196 RNIDESELKNF
+196 RNINKGELKNF
-207 TLGSE
+207 TLGSG
-212 DSWRNVYDISGILPS
+212 DSWRNVYDITGILPS
-227 KFPTPQNGISAKIR
+227 KFPIPQNGISAKIR

-258 KSQIYTQINDKE
+258 KSQIYAQINEKE
-270 ITFSKNKLTQSTQKT
+270 ITFSKNKPAQNTQKT
-285 EQKDSA
+285 QPSSSA
-291 KKAANAEKTNTS
+291 KKVASTEKTSEKTSENKAEKT
-303 KIQAA
+303 A
-308 TNESEKITEKTTNK
+308 K
-322 TQKTTANTEKKTAE
+322 TQNTKNDKKIA
-336 TKKAEPINQKPMKIT
+336 KKPEPINQKAMKIT
-351 ADTAPAA
+351 ADTAA

-365 KQKASKIIVIDPG
+365 KQKASKIIVLDPG

-396 DIVLSVSKKTAAL
+396 DIVLNVSKKTASL

-442 LFISVHANAA
+442 LFISIHANAA
-452 PNKEKAKTM
+452 PNKEKAKSM

-523 LKSVRTSYKVSDG
+523 LKSVRASYKVSDG

-559 YISHAEESL
+559 YISHPDESQ
-568 KISNSKYQD
+568 KIANSKYQD

>member
-1 MGKISRFLALITF
+1 MGKISRFLALITLF
-14 FASVVFG
+14 MSVVFG

-28 DKNFMEVGPKE
+28 DKNFIEVGAKE

-49 TYIKAVIND
+49 AYIKSVIND
-58 DLECKKESLKR
+58 DLECKKASLER
-69 LIKANE
+69 LIKANA
-75 VFEID
+75 VFNID
-80 SKTLKKELAT
+80 SKALKKELAS
-90 LENSAD
+90 LSQANAKNAD
-96 SKNTTN
+96 KN
-102 NAKKD
+102 NAKKSTPKSQNSAQ
-107 ENPTKTTKNQN
+107 EAKN
-118 KDSSKETK
+118 EAK
-126 NAEQKTNSKVE
+126 NTEQKTKSITA
-137 QNKTTKVTQKEQS
+137 QT
-150 KEQKA
+150 KEQKS
-155 QKIEPKKEPK
+155 QKTE
-165 AEQNVLSDNVRKTL
+165 AKTEAKVEAKVEAKSL
-179 RVLEVLS
+179 RVLEALS
-186 DKTALKIKLN
+186 DKNSLKIKLN
-196 RNIDESELKNF
+196 RNINKGELKNF
-207 TLGSE
+207 TLSSK
-212 DSWRNVYDISGILPS
+212 DSWRNVYDITGILPS
-227 KFPTPQNGISAKIR
+227 KFPIPQNGISAKIR

-258 KSQIYTQINDKE
+258 KSQIYAQINEKE
-270 ITFSKNKLTQSTQKT
+270 ITFSKNKPAQNTQKT
-285 EQKDSA
+285 EQKIEQKAEQNTKKTA
-291 KKAANAEKTNTS
+291 KKVASAEKT
-303 KIQAA
+303 
-308 TNESEKITEKTTNK
+308 SEKTSENKAEKTAK
-322 TQKTTANTEKKTAE
+322 TQNTKNDKKIA
-336 TKKAEPINQKPMKIT
+336 KKPEPVNQKAMKNT
-351 ADTAPAA
+351 ADTAA

-365 KQKASKIIVIDPG
+365 KQKASKIIVLDPG

-396 DIVLSVSKKTAAL
+396 DIVLNVSKKTASL

-442 LFISVHANAA
+442 LFISIHANAA

-510 ASNKLAIDMQAAL
+510 ASNKLAIDIQAGL
-523 LKSVRTSYKVSDG
+523 LKSVRASYKVSDG

-559 YISHAEESL
+559 YISHPDESQ
-568 KISNSKYQD
+568 KIANSKYQD

>member
-1 MGKISRFLALITF
+1 MGKISRFLALITLF
-14 FASVVFG
+14 ISVVFG

-28 DKNFMEVGPKE
+28 DKNFIEVGAKE

-49 TYIKAVIND
+49 AYIKSVIND
-58 DLECKKESLKR
+58 DLECKKASLER
-69 LIKANE
+69 LIKANDIFG
-75 VFEID
+75 VD
-80 SKTLKKELAT
+80 SKTLKKELASLNQANT
-90 LENSAD
+90 
-96 SKNTTN
+96 KN
-102 NAKKD
+102 AD
-107 ENPTKTTKNQN
+107 ENNTDENNTKKSTSKSQN
-118 KDSSKETK
+118 KDSDQEAKKEAKKEAK
-126 NAEQKTNSKVE
+126 NTEQKIKSRAAQT
-137 QNKTTKVTQKEQS
+137 
-150 KEQKA
+150 KEQKS
-155 QKIEPKKEPK
+155 QKVEAKKEAKTKVEAEAKKEAKAEPK
-165 AEQNVLSDNVRKTL
+165 SL

-186 DKTALKIKLN
+186 DKNSLKIKLN
-196 RNIDESELKNF
+196 RNINEDELKNF
-207 TLGSE
+207 TLNSK
-212 DSWRNVYDISGILPS
+212 DSWRNVYDITGILPN
-227 KFPTPQNGISAKIR
+227 KFPIPQNGISAKIR

-258 KSQIYTQINDKE
+258 KSQIYAQIDEKE
-270 ITFSKNKLTQSTQKT
+270 ITFSKKLAQNTQKT
-285 EQKDSA
+285 EQKTEQNTKKTA
-291 KKAANAEKTNTS
+291 KKV
-303 KIQAA
+303 
-308 TNESEKITEKTTNK
+308 
-322 TQKTTANTEKKTAE
+322 ANTEKTSEKTSENKAEKTAKTQN
-336 TKKAEPINQKPMKIT
+336 TKNDKKIVKKPEPVNQKAMKIT
-351 ADTAPAA
+351 ADTTTA

-365 KQKASKIIVIDPG
+365 KQKASKIIVLDPG

-396 DIVLSVSKKTAAL
+396 DIVLNVSKKTASL

-442 LFISVHANAA
+442 LFISIHANAA

-523 LKSVRTSYKVSDG
+523 LKSVRAGYKVSDG

-559 YISHAEESL
+559 YISHPDESQ
-568 KISNSKYQD
+568 KIANSKYQD

>member
-1 MGKISRFLALITF
+1 M
-14 FASVVFG
+14 SVVFG

-28 DKNFMEVGPKE
+28 DKNFIEVGAKE

-49 TYIKAVIND
+49 AYIKSVIND
-58 DLECKKESLKR
+58 DLECKKASLER
-69 LIKANE
+69 LIKANT
-75 VFEID
+75 VFNID
-80 SKTLKKELAT
+80 SKTLKKELAS
-90 LENSAD
+90 LSQA
-96 SKNTTN
+96 
-102 NAKKD
+102 NAKNAD
-107 ENPTKTTKNQN
+107 ENNTKKSTPKSQN
-118 KDSSKETK
+118 KDSAQEAKNEAKKETK
-126 NAEQKTNSKVE
+126 NTEQKTKSRAA
-137 QNKTTKVTQKEQS
+137 QT
-150 KEQKA
+150 KEQKS
-155 QKIEPKKEPK
+155 QKAEAKKEAKTKLEAEPK
-165 AEQNVLSDNVRKTL
+165 SL

-186 DKTALKIKLN
+186 DKNSLKIKLN
-196 RNIDESELKNF
+196 RNINEDELKNF
-207 TLGSE
+207 TLSSK
-212 DSWRNVYDISGILPS
+212 DSWRNVYDITGILPS
-227 KFPTPQNGISAKIR
+227 KFPIPQNGISAKIR

-258 KSQIYTQINDKE
+258 KSQIYAQIDEKE
-270 ITFSKNKLTQSTQKT
+270 ITFSKKLAQNTQKT
-285 EQKDSA
+285 EQKTEQKAEQNA
-291 KKAANAEKTNTS
+291 KKTVKKVASVEKTSASKAEKT
-303 KIQAA
+303 A
-308 TNESEKITEKTTNK
+308 K
-322 TQKTTANTEKKTAE
+322 TQKENTKNDKKIA
-336 TKKAEPINQKPMKIT
+336 KKPEPVNQKAMKIT
-351 ADTAPAA
+351 ADTATA

-365 KQKASKIIVIDPG
+365 KQKASKIIVLDPG

-396 DIVLSVSKKTAAL
+396 DIVLNVSKKTASL

-442 LFISVHANAA
+442 LFISIHANAA
-452 PNKEKAKTM
+452 PNKQKAKSM

-523 LKSVRTSYKVSDG
+523 LKSVRAGYKVSDG

-559 YISHAEESL
+559 YISHPDESQ
-568 KISNSKYQD
+568 KIANSKYQD

>member
-1 MGKISRFLALITF
+1 MGKISRFLALIMLF
-14 FASVVFG
+14 MSVVFG

-28 DKNFMEVGPKE
+28 DKNFIEVGAKE

-49 TYIKAVIND
+49 AYIKSVIND
-58 DLECKKESLKR
+58 DLECKKASLER
-69 LIKANE
+69 LIKANA
-75 VFEID
+75 VFNID
-80 SKTLKKELAT
+80 SKALKKELAS
-90 LENSAD
+90 LNQANAKNAD
-96 SKNTTN
+96 EN
-102 NAKKD
+102 NAD
-107 ENPTKTTKNQN
+107 ENNTKKSTPKSQN
-118 KDSSKETK
+118 KDSAQEAKNESKKEIK
-126 NAEQKTNSKVE
+126 NTEQKTN
-137 QNKTTKVTQKEQS
+137 TKSTITQTKDQKS
-150 KEQKA
+150 QKA
-155 QKIEPKKEPK
+155 EAKKEAKAEAKAEPK
-165 AEQNVLSDNVRKTL
+165 SL

-186 DKTALKIKLN
+186 DKNSLKIKLN
-196 RNIDESELKNF
+196 RNINEDELKNF
-207 TLGSE
+207 ALNSK
-212 DSWRNVYDISGILPS
+212 DSWRNVYDITGILPS
-227 KFPTPQNGISAKIR
+227 KFPIPQNGISAKIR

-258 KSQIYTQINDKE
+258 KSQIYAQIDEKE
-270 ITFSKNKLTQSTQKT
+270 ITFSKNKPAQNTQKAEQKT
-285 EQKDSA
+285 EQKTEQNTKKTA
-291 KKAANAEKTNTS
+291 KKVASAETTSASKAEKT
-303 KIQAA
+303 A
-308 TNESEKITEKTTNK
+308 K
-322 TQKTTANTEKKTAE
+322 TQNTKNDKKIA
-336 TKKAEPINQKPMKIT
+336 KKPEPVNQKAMKIT
-351 ADTAPAA
+351 ADIAA

-365 KQKASKIIVIDPG
+365 KQKASKIIVLDPG

-396 DIVLSVSKKTAAL
+396 DIVLNVSKKTASL

-442 LFISVHANAA
+442 LFISIHANAA
-452 PNKEKAKTM
+452 PNKEKAKSM

-523 LKSVRTSYKVSDG
+523 LKSVRASYKVSDG

-559 YISHAEESL
+559 YISHPDESQ
-568 KISNSKYQD
+568 KIANSKYQD

>member
-1 MGKISRFLALITF
+1 MGKISRFLALITLF
-14 FASVVFG
+14 MGVVFG

-28 DKNFMEVGPKE
+28 DKNFMKVGTKE

-49 TYIKAVIND
+49 AYIKSVIND
-58 DLECKKESLKR
+58 DLKCKKASLER
-69 LIKANE
+69 LIKANA
-75 VFEID
+75 VFNID
-80 SKTLKKELAT
+80 SKALKKELASLSQANAKNADENKAKKST
-90 LENSAD
+90 PKSQNSAEE
-96 SKNTTN
+96 SK
-102 NAKKD
+102 
-107 ENPTKTTKNQN
+107 
-118 KDSSKETK
+118 KETK
-126 NAEQKTNSKVE
+126 NEAKNEAKNTEQKTKSRAA
-137 QNKTTKVTQKEQS
+137 QT
-150 KEQKA
+150 KEQKS
-155 QKIEPKKEPK
+155 QKVEAKVEAKAEPK
-165 AEQNVLSDNVRKTL
+165 SL

-186 DKTALKIKLN
+186 DKNSLKIKLN
-196 RNIDESELKNF
+196 RNINKGELKNF
-207 TLGSE
+207 TLGSG
-212 DSWRNVYDISGILPS
+212 DSWRNVYDITGILPS

-258 KSQIYTQINDKE
+258 KSQIYAQINEKE
-270 ITFSKNKLTQSTQKT
+270 ITFSKNKPAQNTQKV
-285 EQKDSA
+285 EQKTQPSSSA
-291 KKAANAEKTNTS
+291 KKVAS
-303 KIQAA
+303 
-308 TNESEKITEKTTNK
+308 TEKTTAGKAEKTAK
-322 TQKTTANTEKKTAE
+322 TQNTKNDKKIV
-336 TKKAEPINQKPMKIT
+336 KKPEPVNQKAMKIT
-351 ADTAPAA
+351 ADTAA

-365 KQKASKIIVIDPG
+365 KQKASKIIVLDPG

-396 DIVLSVSKKTAAL
+396 DIALSVSKKTASL
-409 LKERGYKVLFTRSND
+409 LKERGYKVLLTRSND

-442 LFISVHANAA
+442 LFISIHANAA
-452 PNKEKAKTM
+452 PNKEKAKIM
-461 NGIETF
+461 NGIETY

-492 NYFTKVSFLN
+492 NYFTKLSFLN

-510 ASNKLAIDMQAAL
+510 ASNKLAIDIQAGL
-523 LKSVRTSYKVSDG
+523 LKSVRASYKVSDG

-559 YISHAEESL
+559 YISHPEESQ
-568 KISNSKYQD
+568 KIANSKYQD
-577 RLAKGIAD
+577 HIAKGIAD

>member
-1 MGKISRFLALITF
+1 M
-14 FASVVFG
+14 SVVFG

-28 DKNFMEVGPKE
+28 DKNFIEVGAKE

-49 TYIKAVIND
+49 AYIKSVIND
-58 DLECKKESLKR
+58 DLECKKASLER
-69 LIKANE
+69 LIKANT
-75 VFEID
+75 VFNID
-80 SKTLKKELAT
+80 SKTLKKELAS
-90 LENSAD
+90 LSQA
-96 SKNTTN
+96 
-102 NAKKD
+102 NAKNAD
-107 ENPTKTTKNQN
+107 ENNTKKSTPKSQN
-118 KDSSKETK
+118 KDSAEESKKEAKKETK
-126 NAEQKTNSKVE
+126 NTEQKTN
-137 QNKTTKVTQKEQS
+137 TKSIITQT
-150 KEQKA
+150 KEQKS
-155 QKIEPKKEPK
+155 QKAEAKTKVEAKAEPK
-165 AEQNVLSDNVRKTL
+165 SL

-186 DKTALKIKLN
+186 DKNSLKIKLN
-196 RNIDESELKNF
+196 RNINEDELKNF
-207 TLGSE
+207 TLNSK
-212 DSWRNVYDISGILPS
+212 DSWRNVYDITGILPS
-227 KFPTPQNGISAKIR
+227 KFPIPQNGISAKIR

-258 KSQIYTQINDKE
+258 KSQIYAQIDEKE
-270 ITFSKNKLTQSTQKT
+270 ITFSKKLAQNTQKT
-285 EQKDSA
+285 EQKTEQKTKKTA
-291 KKAANAEKTNTS
+291 KKVVSAEKTSAS
-303 KIQAA
+303 KA
-308 TNESEKITEKTTNK
+308 EKTAK
-322 TQKTTANTEKKTAE
+322 TQKENTKNDKKIA
-336 TKKAEPINQKPMKIT
+336 KKPEPVNQKAMKIT
-351 ADTAPAA
+351 ADTAIAA
-358 ASNKLSK
+358 TSNKLSK
-365 KQKASKIIVIDPG
+365 KQKASKIIVLDPG

-396 DIVLSVSKKTAAL
+396 DIVLNVSKKTASL

-442 LFISVHANAA
+442 LFISIHANAA
-452 PNKEKAKTM
+452 PNKEKAKSM

-523 LKSVRTSYKVSDG
+523 LKSVRASYKVSDG

-559 YISHAEESL
+559 YISHPDESQ
-568 KISNSKYQD
+568 KIANSKYQD

>member
-1 MGKISRFLALITF
+1 MGKISRFLALITLF
-14 FASVVFG
+14 MSVVFG

-28 DKNFMEVGPKE
+28 DKNFMEVGTKE

-49 TYIKAVIND
+49 AYIKSVIND
-58 DLECKKESLKR
+58 DFECKKASLER
-69 LIKANE
+69 LIKANA
-75 VFEID
+75 VFNID
-80 SKTLKKELAT
+80 SKALKKELAS
-90 LENSAD
+90 LSQANAKNADENKAKKSTPKSQNSTQEAKNEA
-96 SKNTTN
+96 KNT
-102 NAKKD
+102 
-107 ENPTKTTKNQN
+107 
-118 KDSSKETK
+118 
-126 NAEQKTNSKVE
+126 EQKTKSITA
-137 QNKTTKVTQKEQS
+137 QT
-150 KEQKA
+150 KEQKS
-155 QKIEPKKEPK
+155 QKAEAKAEPK
-165 AEQNVLSDNVRKTL
+165 SL

-186 DKTALKIKLN
+186 DKNSLKIKLN
-196 RNIDESELKNF
+196 RNINKGELKNF
-207 TLGSE
+207 TLGSG
-212 DSWRNVYDISGILPS
+212 DSWRNVYDITGILPS

-258 KSQIYTQINDKE
+258 KSQIYAQINEKE
-270 ITFSKNKLTQSTQKT
+270 ITFSKNKPAQNTQKT
-285 EQKDSA
+285 EPSSSA
-291 KKAANAEKTNTS
+291 KKVASAEKT
-303 KIQAA
+303 
-308 TNESEKITEKTTNK
+308 SEKTSENKAEKTAK
-322 TQKTTANTEKKTAE
+322 TQNTKNDKKIA
-336 TKKAEPINQKPMKIT
+336 KKPEPVNQKAMKIT
-351 ADTAPAA
+351 ADTAA

-365 KQKASKIIVIDPG
+365 KQKASKIIVLDPG

-396 DIVLSVSKKTAAL
+396 DIALSVSKKTASL
-409 LKERGYKVLFTRSND
+409 LKERGYKVLLTRSND

-442 LFISVHANAA
+442 LFISIHANAA
-452 PNKEKAKTM
+452 PNKEKAKIM
-461 NGIETF
+461 NGIETY

-492 NYFTKVSFLN
+492 NYFTKLSFLN

-510 ASNKLAIDMQAAL
+510 ASNKLAIDIQAGL
-523 LKSVRTSYKVSDG
+523 LKSVRASYKVSDG

-559 YISHAEESL
+559 YISHPEESQ
-568 KISNSKYQD
+568 KIANSKYQD
-577 RLAKGIAD
+577 HIAKGIAD

>member
-1 MGKISRFLALITF
+1 MGKISRFFALITLF
-14 FASVVFG
+14 VGVVFG

-28 DKNFMEVGPKE
+28 DKSFMEVGAKD

-49 TYIKAVIND
+49 AYIKSVIND
-58 DLECKKESLKR
+58 DLSCKKESLKR
-69 LIKANE
+69 LIIANDT
-75 VFEID
+75 FKLD
-80 SKTLKKELAT
+80 SKALKKELSSLEASQKTEQKTIDKNTDKKEPASTQIAKKAEQKVAT
-90 LENSAD
+90 E
-96 SKNTTN
+96 SKNTT
-102 NAKKD
+102 
-107 ENPTKTTKNQN
+107 KTTAKIAEN
-118 KDSSKETK
+118 KST
-126 NAEQKTNSKVE
+126 NPAPKTQAN
-137 QNKTTKVTQKEQS
+137 
-150 KEQKA
+150 
-155 QKIEPKKEPK
+155 KEPK
-165 AEQNVLSDNVRKTL
+165 TEPKTL

-186 DKTALKIKLN
+186 DKNSLKIKLN
-196 RNIDESELKNF
+196 RNIENAELKSF

-212 DSWRNVYDISGILPS
+212 DSWRSVFDISGILPS
-227 KFPTPQNGISAKIR
+227 KFPTPQSGISAKIR

-258 KSQIYTQINDKE
+258 KSQIFASINEKE
-270 ITFSKNKLTQSTQKT
+270 IVFSKNDKIESKNTLAKAEKSEKSEKAQKNSTKTATLNKNEKTQKSTSKAENPAKT
-285 EQKDSA
+285 EQKTA
-291 KKAANAEKTNTS
+291 S
-303 KIQAA
+303 K
-308 TNESEKITEKTTNK
+308 SEE
-322 TQKTTANTEKKTAE
+322 
-336 TKKAEPINQKPMKIT
+336 INQKPIKIT
-351 ADTAPAA
+351 AATTPTAATT
-358 ASNKLSK
+358 KLSK

-378 HGGDDVGALSQ
+378 HGGDDAGALSQ

-396 DIVLSVSKKTAAL
+396 DIVLNVSKKTASL

-523 LKSVRTSYKVSDG
+523 LKSVRASYKVSDG

-568 KISNSKYQD
+568 KISNAKYQD

>member
-1 MGKISRFLALITF
+1 MGKISRFLALITLF
-14 FASVVFG
+14 ISVVFG
-21 ACDFSEF
+21 VCDFSEF
-28 DKNFMEVGPKE
+28 DKNFIEVGAKE

-49 TYIKAVIND
+49 AYIKSVIND
-58 DLECKKESLKR
+58 DLECKKASLER
-69 LIKANE
+69 LIKAND
-75 VFEID
+75 VFGVN
-80 SKTLKKELAT
+80 SKALKKELASLNQANT
-90 LENSAD
+90 
-96 SKNTTN
+96 KN
-102 NAKKD
+102 AD
-107 ENPTKTTKNQN
+107 ENNTDENNTDENNTKKSTSKSQN
-118 KDSSKETK
+118 KDSAQEAKNEAKKETK
-126 NAEQKTNSKVE
+126 NTEQKTKSRAA
-137 QNKTTKVTQKEQS
+137 QT
-150 KEQKA
+150 KEQKS
-155 QKIEPKKEPK
+155 QKAEAKKEAKTKLEAEPK
-165 AEQNVLSDNVRKTL
+165 SL

-186 DKTALKIKLN
+186 DKNSLKIKLN
-196 RNIDESELKNF
+196 RNINEDELKNF
-207 TLGSE
+207 ALSSK
-212 DSWRNVYDISGILPS
+212 DSWRNVYDITGILPS
-227 KFPTPQNGISAKIR
+227 KFPIPQNGISAKIR

-258 KSQIYTQINDKE
+258 KSRIYAQIDEKE
-270 ITFSKNKLTQSTQKT
+270 ITFSKKLAQNTQKT
-285 EQKDSA
+285 EQKTEQNTKKTA
-291 KKAANAEKTNTS
+291 KKVASTEKTSASKAEKT
-303 KIQAA
+303 A
-308 TNESEKITEKTTNK
+308 K
-322 TQKTTANTEKKTAE
+322 TQNTKNDKKIA
-336 TKKAEPINQKPMKIT
+336 KKPEPINQKAIKIT
-351 ADTAPAA
+351 ADTAA

-365 KQKASKIIVIDPG
+365 KQKASKIIVLDPG

-396 DIVLSVSKKTAAL
+396 DIVLNVSKKTASL

-442 LFISVHANAA
+442 LFISIHANAA
-452 PNKEKAKTM
+452 PNKQKAKSM

-523 LKSVRTSYKVSDG
+523 LKSVRASYKVSDG

-559 YISHAEESL
+559 YISHPDESQ
-568 KISNSKYQD
+568 KIANSKYQD

>member
-1 MGKISRFLALITF
+1 M
-14 FASVVFG
+14 SVVFG

-28 DKNFMEVGPKE
+28 DKNFMEVGAKE

-49 TYIKAVIND
+49 AYIKSVIND
-58 DLECKKESLKR
+58 DLECKKASLER
-69 LIKANE
+69 LIKAND
-75 VFEID
+75 VFGVN
-80 SKTLKKELAT
+80 SKTLKKELTSLNQANT
-90 LENSAD
+90 KNAD
-96 SKNTTN
+96 EN
-102 NAKKD
+102 NAD
-107 ENPTKTTKNQN
+107 ENNTKKSTPKSQN
-118 KDSSKETK
+118 KDSAEEAKKEAK
-126 NAEQKTNSKVE
+126 NTEQKTKSRAA
-137 QNKTTKVTQKEQS
+137 QT
-150 KEQKA
+150 KEQKS
-155 QKIEPKKEPK
+155 QKVEAKTKVEAKAEPK
-165 AEQNVLSDNVRKTL
+165 SL

-186 DKTALKIKLN
+186 DKNSLKIKLN
-196 RNIDESELKNF
+196 RNINEDELKNF
-207 TLGSE
+207 ALNSK
-212 DSWRNVYDISGILPS
+212 DSWRNVYDITGILPS
-227 KFPTPQNGISAKIR
+227 KFPVPQNGISAKIR

-258 KSQIYTQINDKE
+258 KSQIYAQIDEKE
-270 ITFSKNKLTQSTQKT
+270 ITFSKNKPAQNTQKA
-285 EQKDSA
+285 EQKAEQNTKKTA
-291 KKAANAEKTNTS
+291 KKVASAEKTS
-303 KIQAA
+303 AGKA
-308 TNESEKITEKTTNK
+308 EKTVK
-322 TQKTTANTEKKTAE
+322 TQKENTKNDKKIA
-336 TKKAEPINQKPMKIT
+336 KKPEPVNQKAMKIT
-351 ADTAPAA
+351 ADTAA

-365 KQKASKIIVIDPG
+365 KQKASKIIVLDPG

-396 DIVLSVSKKTAAL
+396 DIVLNVSKKTASL

-442 LFISVHANAA
+442 LFISIHANAA
-452 PNKEKAKTM
+452 PNKEKAKNM

-523 LKSVRTSYKVSDG
+523 LKSVRASYKVSDG

-559 YISHAEESL
+559 YISHPDESQ
-568 KISNSKYQD
+568 KIANSKYQD

>member
-1 MGKISRFLALITF
+1 MGKISRFLALITLF
-14 FASVVFG
+14 ISVVFG

-28 DKNFMEVGPKE
+28 DKNFMEVGAKE

-49 TYIKAVIND
+49 AYIKSVIND
-58 DLECKKESLKR
+58 DLECKKASLER
-69 LIKANE
+69 LIKAND
-75 VFEID
+75 VFGVN
-80 SKTLKKELAT
+80 SKTLKKELAS
-90 LENSAD
+90 LNQA
-96 SKNTTN
+96 
-102 NAKKD
+102 NAKNAD
-107 ENPTKTTKNQN
+107 ENNTKKSTPKSQNQDSVQEAKNES
-118 KDSSKETK
+118 KKETK
-126 NAEQKTNSKVE
+126 NTEQKTKSRAV
-137 QNKTTKVTQKEQS
+137 QT
-150 KEQKA
+150 KEQKS
-155 QKIEPKKEPK
+155 QKVEAKKEAKKEAKAEPK
-165 AEQNVLSDNVRKTL
+165 SL

-186 DKTALKIKLN
+186 DKNSLKIKLN
-196 RNIDESELKNF
+196 RNIKEDELKNF
-207 TLGSE
+207 TLNSK
-212 DSWRNVYDISGILPS
+212 DSWRNVYDITGILPS
-227 KFPTPQNGISAKIR
+227 KFPIPQNGISAKIR

-258 KSQIYTQINDKE
+258 KSQIYAQIDKKE
-270 ITFSKNKLTQSTQKT
+270 ITFSKNKPAENTQKV
-285 EQKDSA
+285 EQKIEQKAEQNTKKTA
-291 KKAANAEKTNTS
+291 KKVASAEKTSAS
-303 KIQAA
+303 KA
-308 TNESEKITEKTTNK
+308 EKTVK
-322 TQKTTANTEKKTAE
+322 TQNTKNDKKIA
-336 TKKAEPINQKPMKIT
+336 KKPEPINQKAMKIT
-351 ADTAPAA
+351 ADTATA

-365 KQKASKIIVIDPG
+365 KQKASKIIVLDPG

-396 DIVLSVSKKTAAL
+396 DIVLNVSKKTASL

-442 LFISVHANAA
+442 LFISIHANAA
-452 PNKEKAKTM
+452 PNKQKAKSM

-523 LKSVRTSYKVSDG
+523 LKSVRASYKVSDG

-559 YISHAEESL
+559 YISHPDESQ
-568 KISNSKYQD
+568 KIANSKYQD

>member
-1 MGKISRFLALITF
+1 MGKISRFLALITLF
-14 FASVVFG
+14 ISVVFG

-28 DKNFMEVGPKE
+28 DKNFMEVGAKE

-49 TYIKAVIND
+49 AYIKSVIND
-58 DLECKKESLKR
+58 DLECKKASLER
-69 LIKANE
+69 LIKAND
-75 VFEID
+75 VFGVN
-80 SKTLKKELAT
+80 SKTLKKELAS
-90 LENSAD
+90 LSQANVKNAD
-96 SKNTTN
+96 EN
-102 NAKKD
+102 NAD
-107 ENPTKTTKNQN
+107 ENNTKKSTPKSQN
-118 KDSSKETK
+118 KDSAQEAKKEAK
-126 NAEQKTNSKVE
+126 NTEQKTKSRAA
-137 QNKTTKVTQKEQS
+137 QT
-150 KEQKA
+150 KEQKS
-155 QKIEPKKEPK
+155 QKAEAKTKVEAKKEAKAEPK
-165 AEQNVLSDNVRKTL
+165 SL

-186 DKTALKIKLN
+186 DKNSLKIKLN
-196 RNIDESELKNF
+196 RNINEDELKNF
-207 TLGSE
+207 ALNSK
-212 DSWRNVYDISGILPS
+212 DSWRNVYDITGILPS
-227 KFPTPQNGISAKIR
+227 KFPIPQNGISAKIR

-258 KSQIYTQINDKE
+258 KSQIYTQIDEKE
-270 ITFSKNKLTQSTQKT
+270 ITFSKNKPAQNTQKA
-285 EQKDSA
+285 EQKAEQNTKKTA
-291 KKAANAEKTNTS
+291 KKVASAEKT
-303 KIQAA
+303 
-308 TNESEKITEKTTNK
+308 SEKTSAGKTEKTAK
-322 TQKTTANTEKKTAE
+322 TQNTKNDKKIA
-336 TKKAEPINQKPMKIT
+336 KKPEPINQKAMKIT
-351 ADTAPAA
+351 ADTATA

-365 KQKASKIIVIDPG
+365 KQKASKIIVLDPG

-396 DIVLSVSKKTAAL
+396 DIVLNVSKKTASL

-442 LFISVHANAA
+442 LFISIHANAA
-452 PNKEKAKTM
+452 PNKEKAKSM

-523 LKSVRTSYKVSDG
+523 LKSVRASYKVSDG

-559 YISHAEESL
+559 YISHPDESQ
-568 KISNSKYQD
+568 KIANSKYQD

>member
-1 MGKISRFLALITF
+1 MGKISRFLALITLF
-14 FASVVFG
+14 ISVVFG

-28 DKNFMEVGPKE
+28 DKNFIEVGAKE

-49 TYIKAVIND
+49 AYIKSVIND
-58 DLECKKESLKR
+58 DLECKKASLER
-69 LIKANE
+69 LIKAND
-75 VFEID
+75 VFNID
-80 SKTLKKELAT
+80 SKALKKELTSLNQANT
-90 LENSAD
+90 KNAD
-96 SKNTTN
+96 EN
-102 NAKKD
+102 NADKNNTKKST
-107 ENPTKTTKNQN
+107 PKSQN
-118 KDSSKETK
+118 KDSAQEAKKVSKKETK
-126 NAEQKTNSKVE
+126 NTEQKTN
-137 QNKTTKVTQKEQS
+137 TKSIITQT
-150 KEQKA
+150 KEQKS
-155 QKIEPKKEPK
+155 QKVKTKKEAKTKVEAEPK
-165 AEQNVLSDNVRKTL
+165 SL

-186 DKTALKIKLN
+186 DKNSLKIKLN
-196 RNIDESELKNF
+196 RNINEDELKNF
-207 TLGSE
+207 TLNSK
-212 DSWRNVYDISGILPS
+212 DSWRNVYDITGILPS
-227 KFPTPQNGISAKIR
+227 KFPIPQNGISAKIR

-246 PSTVRIVFEDAK
+246 TSTVRIVFEDAK
-258 KSQIYTQINDKE
+258 KSQIYAQIDEKE
-270 ITFSKNKLTQSTQKT
+270 ITFSKKLAQNTQKT
-285 EQKDSA
+285 EQKTEQNTKKTA
-291 KKAANAEKTNTS
+291 KKV
-303 KIQAA
+303 
-308 TNESEKITEKTTNK
+308 
-322 TQKTTANTEKKTAE
+322 ANTEKTSEKTSENKAEKTAKTQN
-336 TKKAEPINQKPMKIT
+336 TKNDKKIAKKPEPINQKAMKIT
-351 ADTAPAA
+351 ADIAA
-358 ASNKLSK
+358 AGNKLSK
-365 KQKASKIIVIDPG
+365 KQKASKIIVLDPG

-396 DIVLSVSKKTAAL
+396 DIVLNVSKKTASL

-442 LFISVHANAA
+442 LFISIHANAA
-452 PNKEKAKTM
+452 PNKEKAKSM

-523 LKSVRTSYKVSDG
+523 LKSVRAGYKVSDG

-559 YISHAEESL
+559 YISHPDESQ
-568 KISNSKYQD
+568 KIANSKYQD

>member
-1 MGKISRFLALITF
+1 MGKINRFLALITLF
-14 FASVVFG
+14 MSVVFG

-28 DKNFMEVGPKE
+28 DKNFMEVGVKE

-49 TYIKAVIND
+49 AYIKSVIND
-58 DLECKKESLKR
+58 DLECKKASLER
-69 LIKANE
+69 LIKAND
-75 VFEID
+75 VFNID
-80 SKTLKKELAT
+80 SKALKKELAS
-90 LENSAD
+90 LNQANAKNADENNAD
-96 SKNTTN
+96 KN
-102 NAKKD
+102 NAKKSTPKSQNQD
-107 ENPTKTTKNQN
+107 SAEESKKETK
-118 KDSSKETK
+118 KETK
-126 NAEQKTNSKVE
+126 NTEQKTKSRAA
-137 QNKTTKVTQKEQS
+137 QT
-150 KEQKA
+150 KEQKSQRA
-155 QKIEPKKEPK
+155 EAKAKVEAEPK
-165 AEQNVLSDNVRKTL
+165 SL

-186 DKTALKIKLN
+186 DKNSLKIKLN
-196 RNIDESELKNF
+196 RNINEDELKNF
-207 TLGSE
+207 TLNSK
-212 DSWRNVYDISGILPS
+212 DSWRNVYDITGILPS
-227 KFPTPQNGISAKIR
+227 KFPIPQNGISAKIR

-258 KSQIYTQINDKE
+258 KSQIYAQIDEKE
-270 ITFSKNKLTQSTQKT
+270 ITFSKKLAQNTQKT
-285 EQKDSA
+285 EQKTEQNTKKTA
-291 KKAANAEKTNTS
+291 KKV
-303 KIQAA
+303 
-308 TNESEKITEKTTNK
+308 
-322 TQKTTANTEKKTAE
+322 ANTEKTSEKTSENKAE
-336 TKKAEPINQKPMKIT
+336 KTVKTQNTKNDKKIAKKPEPINQKAMKIT
-351 ADTAPAA
+351 ADTAAA

-365 KQKASKIIVIDPG
+365 KQKASKIIVLDPG

-396 DIVLSVSKKTAAL
+396 DIVLNVSKKTASL

-442 LFISVHANAA
+442 LFISIHANAA
-452 PNKEKAKTM
+452 PNKEKAKSM

-523 LKSVRTSYKVSDG
+523 LKSVRAGYKVSDG

-559 YISHAEESL
+559 YISHPDESQ
-568 KISNSKYQD
+568 KIANSKYQD

>member
-1 MGKISRFLALITF
+1 M
-14 FASVVFG
+14 SVVFG

-28 DKNFMEVGPKE
+28 DKNFMEVGAKE

-49 TYIKAVIND
+49 AYIKSVIND
-58 DLECKKESLKR
+58 DLECKKASLER
-69 LIKANE
+69 LIKANA
-75 VFEID
+75 VFNID
-80 SKTLKKELAT
+80 SKTLKKELAS
-90 LENSAD
+90 LSQANVKNAD
-96 SKNTTN
+96 EN
-102 NAKKD
+102 NAD
-107 ENPTKTTKNQN
+107 ENNTKKSTPKSQN
-118 KDSSKETK
+118 KDSAQEAKKEAK
-126 NAEQKTNSKVE
+126 NTEQKTKSRAA
-137 QNKTTKVTQKEQS
+137 QT
-150 KEQKA
+150 KEQKS
-155 QKIEPKKEPK
+155 QKAEAKTKVEAKKEAKAEPK
-165 AEQNVLSDNVRKTL
+165 SL

-186 DKTALKIKLN
+186 DKNSLKIKLN
-196 RNIDESELKNF
+196 RNINEDELKNF
-207 TLGSE
+207 ALNSK
-212 DSWRNVYDISGILPS
+212 DSWRNVYDITGILPS

-258 KSQIYTQINDKE
+258 KSQIYAQIDEKE
-270 ITFSKNKLTQSTQKT
+270 ITFSKNKPAQNTQKA
-285 EQKDSA
+285 EQKAEQNTKKTA
-291 KKAANAEKTNTS
+291 KKVASAEKTS
-303 KIQAA
+303 AGKA
-308 TNESEKITEKTTNK
+308 EKTAKTAK
-322 TQKTTANTEKKTAE
+322 TQKENTKNDKKIA
-336 TKKAEPINQKPMKIT
+336 KKPEPINQKAMKIT
-351 ADTAPAA
+351 ADTATA

-365 KQKASKIIVIDPG
+365 KQKASKIIVLDPG

-396 DIVLSVSKKTAAL
+396 DIVLNVSKKTASL

-442 LFISVHANAA
+442 LFISIHANAA
-452 PNKEKAKTM
+452 PNKEKAKSM

-523 LKSVRTSYKVSDG
+523 LKSVRASYKVSDG

-559 YISHAEESL
+559 YISHPDESQ
-568 KISNSKYQD
+568 KIANSKYQD

>member
-1 MGKISRFLALITF
+1 M
-14 FASVVFG
+14 SVVFG

-28 DKNFMEVGPKE
+28 DKNFMEVGAKE

-49 TYIKAVIND
+49 AYIKSVIND
-58 DLECKKESLKR
+58 DLECKKASLER
-69 LIKANE
+69 LIKANA
-75 VFEID
+75 VFGVN
-80 SKTLKKELAT
+80 SKTLKKELAS
-90 LENSAD
+90 LSQA
-96 SKNTTN
+96 
-102 NAKKD
+102 NAKNADKNNTD
-107 ENPTKTTKNQN
+107 ENNTKKSTPKNQN
-118 KDSSKETK
+118 KDSAQEAKNESKKETK
-126 NAEQKTNSKVE
+126 KEAKNTEQKTKSRAA
-137 QNKTTKVTQKEQS
+137 QT
-150 KEQKA
+150 KEQKS
-155 QKIEPKKEPK
+155 QKVEAKKEAKAKVEVEPK
-165 AEQNVLSDNVRKTL
+165 SL

-186 DKTALKIKLN
+186 DKNSLKIKLN
-196 RNIDESELKNF
+196 RNINEDELKNF
-207 TLGSE
+207 ALNSK
-212 DSWRNVYDISGILPS
+212 DSWRNVYDITGILPS
-227 KFPTPQNGISAKIR
+227 KFPIPQNGISAKIR

-246 PSTVRIVFEDAK
+246 TSTVRIVFEDAK
-258 KSQIYTQINDKE
+258 KSQIYAQIDEKE
-270 ITFSKNKLTQSTQKT
+270 ITFSKNKPAQNTQKT
-285 EQKDSA
+285 EQKTEQNT
-291 KKAANAEKTNTS
+291 KKTVKKVVSAEKTSAS
-303 KIQAA
+303 KA
-308 TNESEKITEKTTNK
+308 EKTAK
-322 TQKTTANTEKKTAE
+322 TQKENTKNDKKIA
-336 TKKAEPINQKPMKIT
+336 KKPEPVNQKAMKIT
-351 ADTAPAA
+351 ADTAA

-365 KQKASKIIVIDPG
+365 KQKASKIIVLDPG

-396 DIVLSVSKKTAAL
+396 DIVLNVSKKTASL

-442 LFISVHANAA
+442 LFISIHANAA
-452 PNKEKAKTM
+452 PNKEKAKSM

-523 LKSVRTSYKVSDG
+523 LKSVRASYKVSDG

-559 YISHAEESL
+559 YISHPDESQ
-568 KISNSKYQD
+568 KIANSKYQD

>member
-1 MGKISRFLALITF
+1 M
-14 FASVVFG
+14 SVVFG

-28 DKNFMEVGPKE
+28 DKNFIEVGAKE

-49 TYIKAVIND
+49 AYIKSVIND
-58 DLECKKESLKR
+58 DLECKKASLER
-69 LIKANE
+69 LIKANA
-75 VFEID
+75 VFNID
-80 SKTLKKELAT
+80 SKALKKELAS
-90 LENSAD
+90 LSQANAKNAD
-96 SKNTTN
+96 EN
-102 NAKKD
+102 NAD
-107 ENPTKTTKNQN
+107 ENNTKKSTPKSQN
-118 KDSSKETK
+118 KDSAQEAKKEAK
-126 NAEQKTNSKVE
+126 NTEQKTKSRAA
-137 QNKTTKVTQKEQS
+137 QT
-150 KEQKA
+150 KEQKS
-155 QKIEPKKEPK
+155 QKAEAEPK
-165 AEQNVLSDNVRKTL
+165 SL

-186 DKTALKIKLN
+186 DKNSLKIKLN
-196 RNIDESELKNF
+196 RNINEDELKNF
-207 TLGSE
+207 TLNSK
-212 DSWRNVYDISGILPS
+212 DSWRNVYDITGILPS
-227 KFPTPQNGISAKIR
+227 KFPIPQNGISAKIR

-258 KSQIYTQINDKE
+258 KSQIYAQIDEKE
-270 ITFSKNKLTQSTQKT
+270 ITFSKKLAQNTQKT
-285 EQKDSA
+285 EQKTEPSSSA
-291 KKAANAEKTNTS
+291 KKVASAEKT
-303 KIQAA
+303 
-308 TNESEKITEKTTNK
+308 SEKTSAGKTEKTAK
-322 TQKTTANTEKKTAE
+322 TQNTKNDKKIA
-336 TKKAEPINQKPMKIT
+336 KKPEPINQKAMKIT
-351 ADTAPAA
+351 ADTATA

-365 KQKASKIIVIDPG
+365 KQKASKIIVLDPG

-396 DIVLSVSKKTAAL
+396 DIVLNVSKKTASL

-442 LFISVHANAA
+442 LFISIHANAA
-452 PNKEKAKTM
+452 PNKEKAKSM

-523 LKSVRTSYKVSDG
+523 LKSVRASYKVSDG

-559 YISHAEESL
+559 YISHPDESQ
-568 KISNSKYQD
+568 KIANSKYQD